1 MFKAYQDTMSN
12 IRLYYP
18 DTIVENSTNLLSKE
32 HTHYLVNVIRLK
44 RGSNVYFFNKNGE
57 WLSEIVFL
65 NRDRVE
71 VKFLNKVKESSKS
84 TNVELAI
91 CLVKKTSMEIILQ
104 KTTELGIAKII
115 PIISER
121 TEVKDLNIERA
132 KKIVV
137 EATEQSNQLN
147 VPDIEEPQ
155 KLKDFINSLDSNT
168 SLFFADINTKKK
180 IDNKIIEKSKK
191 ISLLVGPEG
200 DFSPNEREMILAKD
214 NAISF
219 SISKNILRTETATIS
234 ALSLIN
240 YSLNL

>member
-1 MFKAYQDTMSN
+1 M
-12 IRLYYP
+12 
-18 DTIVENSTNLLSKE
+18 
-32 HTHYLVNVIRLK
+32 RLK
-44 RGSNVYFFNKNGE
+44 RGSNVNLFNKDGE

-65 NRDRVE
+65 DRDRVE
-71 VKFLNKVKESSKS
+71 VKFLNKIKESLKS

-104 KTTELGIAKII
+104 KATELGIAKII

-121 TEVKDLNIERA
+121 TEVKDLNLERA

-147 VPDIEEPQ
+147 VPDIQEPQ

-168 SLFFADINTKKK
+168 SLFFADINTEKK

-191 ISLLVGPEG
+191 ISVLIGPEG
-200 DFSPNEREMILAKD
+200 DFSPNEREIILAKD
-214 NAISF
+214 NVISF
-219 SISKNILRTETATIS
+219 SLSKNILRTETAAIS

>member
-1 MFKAYQDTMSN
+1 MSN

-18 DTIVENSTNLLSKE
+18 GAIVENSTNLLSKE
-32 HTHYLVNVIRLK
+32 HTHYLTNVMRLK
-44 RGSNVYFFNKNGE
+44 RGFNVNLFNKDGE
-57 WLSEIVFL
+57 WLSEIIFL
-65 NRDRVE
+65 DRDRVE
-71 VKFLNKVKESSKS
+71 VKFLNKIKEPSKS

-91 CLVKKTSMEIILQ
+91 CLVKKTPMEIILQ
-104 KTTELGIAKII
+104 KATELGIAKIV

-121 TEVKDLNIERA
+121 TEVKDLNIDRA

-147 VPDIEEPQ
+147 VPDIQEPQ
-155 KLKDFINSLDSNT
+155 KLKDFINFLDSNT
-168 SLFFADINTKKK
+168 SLFFADINTEKK

-191 ISLLVGPEG
+191 ISVLIGPEG

-214 NAISF
+214 NVISF
-219 SISKNILRTETATIS
+219 SLSKNILRTETAAIS

-240 YSLNL
+240 YFLNL

>member
-1 MFKAYQDTMSN
+1 MSN

-18 DTIVENSTNLLSKE
+18 GTIVENSTNLLSKE
-32 HTHYLVNVIRLK
+32 HTHYLTNVMRLK
-44 RGSNVYFFNKNGE
+44 RGSNINLFNKDGE

-65 NRDRVE
+65 DRDRVE
-71 VKFLNKVKESSKS
+71 VKFLNKIKESSKS

-104 KTTELGIAKII
+104 KATEIGVAKII

-147 VPDIEEPQ
+147 VPSIEEPQ
-155 KLKDFINSLDSNT
+155 RLKDFINSLDSNT
-168 SLFFADINTKKK
+168 SLFFADINTEKK

-219 SISKNILRTETATIS
+219 SISKNILRTETAAIS

>member
-1 MFKAYQDTMSN
+1 MSN

-18 DTIVENSTNLLSKE
+18 DNIVENSINLLSKE
-32 HTHYLVNVIRLK
+32 HTHYLVNVMRLK
-44 RGSNVYFFNKNGE
+44 RGSNVSFFNKNGE
-57 WLSEIVFL
+57 WKGEIVFL
-65 NRDRVE
+65 DKDRVE
-71 VKFLNKVKESSKS
+71 VKFLNKIKESLRS

-104 KTTELGIAKII
+104 KATELGVAKIT

-147 VPDIEEPQ
+147 IPNIKEPI
-155 KLKDFINSLDSNT
+155 KLKNFINSLDEDVG
-168 SLFFADINTKKK
+168 LFFADIDTEKK
-180 IDNKIIEKSKK
+180 IDKKNIEKYKK
-191 ISLLVGPEG
+191 ICVLIGPEG
-200 DFSPNEREMILAKD
+200 DFSPTEREMILAKD
-214 NAISF
+214 NTIPF
-219 SISKNILRTETATIS
+219 SLSKNILRTETAVIS

>member
-1 MFKAYQDTMSN
+1 MSN

-18 DTIVENSTNLLSKE
+18 GTIVENSTNLLSKE
-32 HTHYLVNVIRLK
+32 HTHYLTNVMRLK
-44 RGSNVYFFNKNGE
+44 RGSNVNLFNKDGE

-65 NRDRVE
+65 DRDRVE
-71 VKFLNKVKESSKS
+71 VKSLNKIKESSKS

-104 KTTELGIAKII
+104 KATELGIAKII

-132 KKIVV
+132 RKIVV

-168 SLFFADINTKKK
+168 SLFFADINTQKK

-219 SISKNILRTETATIS
+219 SLSKNILRTETAAIS
-234 ALSLIN
+234 AISLIN

>member
-1 MFKAYQDTMSN
+1 MSN

-18 DTIVENSTNLLSKE
+18 GTIVENSTNLLSKE
-32 HTHYLVNVIRLK
+32 HTHYLTNVMRLK
-44 RGSNVYFFNKNGE
+44 RGSNVNLFNKDGE

-65 NRDRVE
+65 DRDRVE
-71 VKFLNKVKESSKS
+71 VKSLNKIKESSKS

-104 KTTELGIAKII
+104 KATELGIAKII

-155 KLKDFINSLDSNT
+155 KLKDFINSLDGNT
-168 SLFFADINTKKK
+168 NLFFADINTEKK

-191 ISLLVGPEG
+191 ISVLIGPEG
-200 DFSPNEREMILAKD
+200 DFSPNEREMILARD
-214 NAISF
+214 NVISF
-219 SISKNILRTETATIS
+219 SLSKNILRTETAAIS

>member
-1 MFKAYQDTMSN
+1 MSN
-12 IRLYYP
+12 IRLYYSGA
-18 DTIVENSTNLLSKE
+18 IVKNSTNLLSKE
-32 HTHYLVNVIRLK
+32 HTHYLTNVMRLK
-44 RGSNVYFFNKNGE
+44 RGSNVNLFNKDGE

-65 NRDRVE
+65 DRDRVE
-71 VKFLNKVKESSKS
+71 VKFLNKIKESLKS

-104 KTTELGIAKII
+104 KATELGIAKII

-121 TEVKDLNIERA
+121 TEVKDLNLERA

-147 VPDIEEPQ
+147 VPDIQEPQ

-168 SLFFADINTKKK
+168 SLFFADINTEKK

-191 ISLLVGPEG
+191 ISVLIGPEG
-200 DFSPNEREMILAKD
+200 DFSPNEREIILAKD
-214 NAISF
+214 NVISF
-219 SISKNILRTETATIS
+219 SLSKNILRTETAAIS

>member
-1 MFKAYQDTMSN
+1 MSN

-18 DTIVENSTNLLSKE
+18 GAIVENSINLLSKE
-32 HTHYLVNVIRLK
+32 HTHYLTNVMRLK
-44 RGSNVYFFNKNGE
+44 RGSNVNLFNKDGE

-65 NRDRVE
+65 DRDRVE
-71 VKFLNKVKESSKS
+71 VKFLNKIKESLKS

-104 KTTELGIAKII
+104 KATELGIAKII

-121 TEVKDLNIERA
+121 TEVKDLNLERA
-132 KKIVV
+132 KKIVI

-147 VPDIEEPQ
+147 VPDIQEPQ

-168 SLFFADINTKKK
+168 SLFFADINTEKK

-191 ISLLVGPEG
+191 ISVLIGPEG
-200 DFSPNEREMILAKD
+200 DFSPTEREMILAKD
-214 NAISF
+214 NVISF
-219 SISKNILRTETATIS
+219 SLSKNILRTETATIS

>member
-1 MFKAYQDTMSN
+1 MSN

-18 DTIVENSTNLLSKE
+18 GTIVENSTNLLSKE
-32 HTHYLVNVIRLK
+32 HIHYLTHVMRLK
-44 RGSNVYFFNKNGE
+44 RGSNVNLFNKDGE

-65 NRDRVE
+65 DRDRVE
-71 VKFLNKVKESSKS
+71 VKFLNKIKESLKP

-104 KTTELGIAKII
+104 KATELGIAKII

-132 KKIVV
+132 RKIVV

-147 VPDIEEPQ
+147 VPDIQEPQ

-168 SLFFADINTKKK
+168 SLFFADINTEKK

-191 ISLLVGPEG
+191 ISLLIGPEG

-219 SISKNILRTETATIS
+219 SISKNILRTETAAIS

>member
-1 MFKAYQDTMSN
+1 MSN

-18 DTIVENSTNLLSKE
+18 GAIVENSINLLSKE
-32 HTHYLVNVIRLK
+32 HTHYLTNVMRLK
-44 RGSNVYFFNKNGE
+44 RGSSVNLFNKDGE
-57 WLSEIVFL
+57 WLSKIVFL
-65 NRDRVE
+65 DRDRVE
-71 VKFLNKVKESSKS
+71 VKFLNKIKESLKS

-104 KTTELGIAKII
+104 KATELGIAKII

-121 TEVKDLNIERA
+121 TEVKDLNLERA

-147 VPDIEEPQ
+147 VPDIQEPQ

-168 SLFFADINTKKK
+168 SLFFADINTEKK

-191 ISLLVGPEG
+191 ISVLIGPEG
-200 DFSPNEREMILAKD
+200 DFSPTEREMILAKD
-214 NAISF
+214 NVISF
-219 SISKNILRTETATIS
+219 SLSKNILRTETATIS

>member
-1 MFKAYQDTMSN
+1 MSN

-18 DTIVENSTNLLSKE
+18 GAIVENSTNLLSKE
-32 HTHYLVNVIRLK
+32 HTHYLTNVMRLK
-44 RGSNVYFFNKNGE
+44 RGSNVNLFNKDGE

-65 NRDRVE
+65 DRDRVE
-71 VKFLNKVKESSKS
+71 VKFLNKTKESSKS
-84 TNVELAI
+84 TNVQLAI

-104 KTTELGIAKII
+104 KATELGIAKII

-200 DFSPNEREMILAKD
+200 DFSPIEREMILAKD

>member
-1 MFKAYQDTMSN
+1 MSN

-18 DTIVENSTNLLSKE
+18 GTIVENSTNLLSKE
-32 HTHYLVNVIRLK
+32 HTHYLTNVMRLK
-44 RGSNVYFFNKNGE
+44 RGSNVNLFNKDGE

-65 NRDRVE
+65 DRDRVE
-71 VKFLNKVKESSKS
+71 VKFLNKIKESLKS

-104 KTTELGIAKII
+104 KATELGIAKII

-121 TEVKDLNIERA
+121 TEVKDLNLERA

-168 SLFFADINTKKK
+168 SLFFADINTEKK

-191 ISLLVGPEG
+191 ISLLIGPEG

-219 SISKNILRTETATIS
+219 SISRNILRTETAVIS

>member
-1 MFKAYQDTMSN
+1 MSN

-18 DTIVENSTNLLSKE
+18 GTIVENSTNLLSKE
-32 HTHYLVNVIRLK
+32 HTHYLTNVMRLK
-44 RGSNVYFFNKNGE
+44 RGSNINLFNKDGE

-65 NRDRVE
+65 DRDRVE
-71 VKFLNKVKESSKS
+71 VKFLNKIKESSKS

-104 KTTELGIAKII
+104 KATELGIAKII

-155 KLKDFINSLDSNT
+155 KLKDFINSLDGNT
-168 SLFFADINTKKK
+168 NLFFADINTEKK

-191 ISLLVGPEG
+191 ISVLIGPEG
-200 DFSPNEREMILAKD
+200 DFSPNEREMILARD
-214 NAISF
+214 NVISF
-219 SISKNILRTETATIS
+219 SLSKNILRTETAAIS

>member
-1 MFKAYQDTMSN
+1 MSN

-18 DTIVENSTNLLSKE
+18 GAIVENSTNLLSKE
-32 HTHYLVNVIRLK
+32 HTHYLTNVMRLK
-44 RGSNVYFFNKNGE
+44 RGSNVNLFNKDGE

-65 NRDRVE
+65 DRDRVE
-71 VKFLNKVKESSKS
+71 VKFLNKIKESLKS

-104 KTTELGIAKII
+104 KATELGVAKII

-121 TEVKDLNIERA
+121 TEVKDLNIDRA

-155 KLKDFINSLDSNT
+155 KLKDFINALDSNT
-168 SLFFADINTKKK
+168 SLFFADINTEKK
-180 IDNKIIEKSKK
+180 IDNKTIEKSKK

-219 SISKNILRTETATIS
+219 SISKNILRTETAAIS

>member
-1 MFKAYQDTMSN
+1 MSN

-18 DTIVENSTNLLSKE
+18 DNIVENSINLLSKE
-32 HTHYLVNVIRLK
+32 HTHYLVNVMRLK
-44 RGSNVYFFNKNGE
+44 RGSNLSFFNKNGE
-57 WLSEIVFL
+57 WKGEIVFL
-65 NRDRVE
+65 DKDRVE
-71 VKFLNKVKESSKS
+71 VKFLNKIKESLRS

-104 KTTELGIAKII
+104 KATELGVAKIT

-132 KKIVV
+132 KKIVI

-147 VPDIEEPQ
+147 IPDIQEPK
-155 KLKDFINSLDSNT
+155 KLKNFINSLNNDT
-168 SLFFADINTKKK
+168 GLFFADINTKKK
-180 IDNKIIEKSKK
+180 FDKKNIEKYKT
-191 ISLLVGPEG
+191 ISVLIGPEG
-200 DFSPNEREMILAKD
+200 DFSPAEREIILAKD
-214 NAISF
+214 TTVPF
-219 SISKNILRTETATIS
+219 SLSKNILRTETAAIS

>member
-1 MFKAYQDTMSN
+1 MSN

-18 DTIVENSTNLLSKE
+18 GAIVENSINLLSKE
-32 HTHYLVNVIRLK
+32 HTHYLTNVMRLK
-44 RGSNVYFFNKNGE
+44 RGSNVNLFNKDGE

-65 NRDRVE
+65 DRDRAE
-71 VKFLNKVKESSKS
+71 VKFLNKIKESSKS
-84 TNVELAI
+84 KNVELAI

-104 KTTELGIAKII
+104 KATELGIAKII

-121 TEVKDLNIERA
+121 TEVKDLNIDRA

-147 VPDIEEPQ
+147 VPDIQEPQ

-168 SLFFADINTKKK
+168 SLFFADINTEKK

-191 ISLLVGPEG
+191 ISVLIGPEG
-200 DFSPNEREMILAKD
+200 DFSPTEREMILAKD
-214 NAISF
+214 NVISF
-219 SISKNILRTETATIS
+219 SLSKNILRTETAAIS

>member
-1 MFKAYQDTMSN
+1 M
-12 IRLYYP
+12 
-18 DTIVENSTNLLSKE
+18 
-32 HTHYLVNVIRLK
+32 RLK
-44 RGSNVYFFNKNGE
+44 RGSNVNLFNKDGE

-65 NRDRVE
+65 DRDRAE
-71 VKFLNKVKESSKS
+71 VKFLNKIKESSKS
-84 TNVELAI
+84 KNVELAI

-104 KTTELGIAKII
+104 KATELGIAKII

-121 TEVKDLNIERA
+121 TEVKDLNIDRA

-147 VPDIEEPQ
+147 VPDIQEPQ

-168 SLFFADINTKKK
+168 SLFFADINTEKK

-191 ISLLVGPEG
+191 ISVLIGPEG
-200 DFSPNEREMILAKD
+200 DFSPTEREMILAKD
-214 NAISF
+214 NVISF
-219 SISKNILRTETATIS
+219 SLSKNILRTETAAIS

>member
-1 MFKAYQDTMSN
+1 MSN

-18 DTIVENSTNLLSKE
+18 ATIVQNSTNLLSKE
-32 HTHYLVNVIRLK
+32 HTHYLTNVMRLK
-44 RGSNVYFFNKNGE
+44 RGSNVNLFNKDGE

-65 NRDRVE
+65 DRDRVE
-71 VKFLNKVKESSKS
+71 VKFLNKTKESSKS

-104 KTTELGIAKII
+104 KATELGIAKII

-147 VPDIEEPQ
+147 VPDIEEPH
-155 KLKDFINSLDSNT
+155 KLKNFINSLDSNT
-168 SLFFADINTKKK
+168 SLFFADINTEKK
-180 IDNKIIEKSKK
+180 IDNKTIEKSKK

-219 SISKNILRTETATIS
+219 SISKNILRTETAAIS

>member
-1 MFKAYQDTMSN
+1 MSN

-18 DTIVENSTNLLSKE
+18 GTIVENSTNLLSKE
-32 HTHYLVNVIRLK
+32 HTHYLTNVMRLK
-44 RGSNVYFFNKNGE
+44 RGSNVNLFNKDGE

-65 NRDRVE
+65 DRDRVE
-71 VKFLNKVKESSKS
+71 VKSLNKIKESSKS

-104 KTTELGIAKII
+104 KATELGIAKII

-121 TEVKDLNIERA
+121 TEVKDLNLERA

-147 VPDIEEPQ
+147 VPDIQEPQ

-168 SLFFADINTKKK
+168 SLFFADINTEKK

-191 ISLLVGPEG
+191 ISVLIGPEG
-200 DFSPNEREMILAKD
+200 DFSPNEREIILAKD
-214 NAISF
+214 NVISF
-219 SISKNILRTETATIS
+219 SLSKNILRTETAAIS